1 MADAQEKQG
10 GHIAPEPGRSGTKP
24 GKIVEQDPK
33 DIPEKSQSQ
42 VPDVN
47 PHTVQPGHRDREEV

>member
-1 MADAQEKQG
+1 MSQDDKKESGPGK
-10 GHIAPEPGRSGTKP
+10 PEPGGTNSNA

-33 DIPEKSQSQ
+33 DIPERSQSQ

-47 PHTVQPGHRDREEV
+47 PHTVQKGHRDREQI